1 MSLFFI
7 INFWTN
13 ISLNQHITI
22 IIMLVYNYL
31 LSLLVPARRH
41 SGTFF
46 LTTILVPVLFSFF
59 LFYLYQHAGTA
70 AQLIANLAQERW
82 LNVEYLKKKKERKRK
97 EKVIANLAQ
106 ERWLNVQYLK
116 KEKIKKK
123 KRKSDRQ
130 PCAGALT
137 QRSVP
142 ILVYIHVCVCV
153 CVCVC
158 VYNELFIYV
167 GSFFFI
173 FSFFRYWTIMSSL
186 YMLVYI
192 LY

>member
-82 LNVEYLKKKKERKRK
+82 LNV
-97 EKVIANLAQ
+97 
-106 ERWLNVQYLK
+106 QYLK
-116 KEKIKKK
+116 KEK
-123 KRKSDRQ
+123 
-130 PCAGALT
+130 
-137 QRSVP
+137 
-142 ILVYIHVCVCV
+142 
-153 CVCVC
+153 
-158 VYNELFIYV
+158 
-167 GSFFFI
+167 
-173 FSFFRYWTIMSSL
+173 
-186 YMLVYI
+186 
-192 LY
+192 